1 MSKKVKKYN
10 HFEWIDFENPTDDI
24 LLKEL
29 NALHLD
35 INLIKDSMQHGHLPK
50 IEQVNEFNFIILR
63 AYTSIKVE
71 KVSSVGQLTN
81 KIAFFIHK
89 NHLITVHRKHFS
101 FLNNMNDAYTCSE
114 SLMLDIIAK
123 MLQTYEEPIDLQSQ
137 KIDIF
142 EKDIFLKSGNSF
154 SIENLYYLKSKA
166 RIAKKVL
173 SLTQVVVNQ
182 LEVKHNLQSNLQD
195 IKESLVSHI
204 QQYEEIIESANTILN
219 SYLSITTQKSNDVM
233 KLLTIFSA
241 FFLPLTFIVG
251 IYGMNFKNMP
261 EIEWRYGYY
270 ASIVLMSFISLSIY
284 IWFKR
289 KKIL

>member
-1 MSKKVKKYN
+1 M
-10 HFEWIDFENPTDDI
+10 
-24 LLKEL
+24 
-29 NALHLD
+29 
-35 INLIKDSMQHGHLPK
+35 
-50 IEQVNEFNFIILR
+50 
-63 AYTSIKVE
+63 
-71 KVSSVGQLTN
+71 
-81 KIAFFIHK
+81 
-89 NHLITVHRKHFS
+89 
-101 FLNNMNDAYTCSE
+101 
-114 SLMLDIIAK
+114 
-123 MLQTYEEPIDLQSQ
+123 
-137 KIDIF
+137 
-142 EKDIFLKSGNSF
+142 KSGNSF